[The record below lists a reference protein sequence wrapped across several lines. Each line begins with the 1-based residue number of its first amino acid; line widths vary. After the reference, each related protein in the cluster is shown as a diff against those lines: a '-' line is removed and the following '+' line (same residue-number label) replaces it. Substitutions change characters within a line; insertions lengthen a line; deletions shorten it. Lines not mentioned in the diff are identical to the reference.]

1 MAVLAGIGDL
11 DSIPELS
18 LQVSRRS
25 ALRLGRENRWPT
37 ESVLP
42 PQHGDAVI
50 DITVILGD
58 PDLPFSYNPSNRF
71 EPQDHLAVRRLKEAL
86 STLGEY
92 RFRFLEDHS
101 CLWQSLHEECPS
113 LVLNFCNTGYRNKP
127 SHQHH
132 IASMLEMLEL
142 PYAGAAPETMVL
154 CHHKFLVSTLAADLG
169 VPVPRQMLVDSG
181 HADGPLPEDYPVF
194 IKANGGDGS
203 IGIGPNSVVHD
214 PGSKALSERVAR
226 VAARPVRV
234 DPGLPAG
241 PRIQHRGIRQRRGG
255 DHGATSLQIDFSA
268 LGERS
273 TPIMTYDS
281 KVNPDS
287 PYWQKVRFQPTES
300 EDARRRMTHAAT
312 RLFERLGCRDYARM
326 DFRADVAGVP
336 RLIDVNAHPMWGEGG
351 MLATMT
357 GYQGRNY
364 PQMLES
370 IIEVARARSGL
381 TR

>member
-1 MAVLAGIGDL
+1 MAY
-11 DSIPELS
+11 
-18 LQVSRRS
+18 Q
-25 ALRLGRENRWPT
+25 
-37 ESVLP
+37 SVLP

-50 DITVILGD
+50 DITVVLGD
-58 PDLPFSYNPSNRF
+58 PDLPYSYNPSNRF

-86 STLGEY
+86 STLGEH

-101 CLWQSLHEECPS
+101 RLWESLDEGHPA

-181 HADGPLPEDYPVF
+181 DADGPLPEDYPVF

-203 IGIGPNSVVHD
+203 IGIGPNSVVHG
-214 PGSKALSERVAR
+214 PEETRRCLSELHALL
-226 VAARPVRV
+226 
-234 DPGLPAG
+234 PGQFALIQDYLPGPEYSIGVFGNAQAG
-241 PRIQHRGIRQRRGG
+241 FTALPP
-255 DHGATSLQIDFSA
+255 LQIDFSA
-268 LGERS
+268 LAS
-273 TPIMTYDS
+273 DLPPIMTYDS

-300 EDARRRMTHAAT
+300 EDARRRMTDAAT

-326 DFRADVAGVP
+326 DFRADAAGVP

-357 GYQGRNY
+357 GYQGRSY

-370 IIEVARARSGL
+370 IIEAARARSGL